1 LAAANS
7 WFLCVDSFRAW
18 LRQRGKFCGSEELLD
33 NKQKWEADPTR
44 NVNEPEVKSFNA
56 WMRKEGLENPDRQE
70 STTNEVRKR
79 FEAWRTDWLSNNPE
93 ANFLDTLEVE
103 KKEWKKI
110 EEDLKQKMNQED
122 EQRKKTAQKRDKEPF
137 LERWRKGWKPEV
149 VNWKEFE
156 IMLSYGRYWVKLVKR
171 GKRDCMK
178 EWSEH
183 LALTQRQSTR
193 VAHLEKKKEGR
204 VIRYPDW
211 SKFTGN
217 GE

>member
-1 LAAANS
+1 
-7 WFLCVDSFRAW
+7 
-18 LRQRGKFCGSEELLD
+18 
-33 NKQKWEADPTR
+33 
-44 NVNEPEVKSFNA
+44 
-56 WMRKEGLENPDRQE
+56 
-70 STTNEVRKR
+70 
-79 FEAWRTDWLSNNPE
+79 
-93 ANFLDTLEVE
+93 LEVE
-103 KKEWKKI
+103 RKDWKKI
-110 EEDLKQKMNQED
+110 VDDLKQKMNQED

>member
-1 LAAANS
+1 M
-7 WFLCVDSFRAW
+7 
-18 LRQRGKFCGSEELLD
+18 EEIEEDL
-33 NKQKWEADPTR
+33 KQE
-44 NVNEPEVKSFNA
+44 
-56 WMRKEGLENPDRQE
+56 
-70 STTNEVRKR
+70 
-79 FEAWRTDWLSNNPE
+79 
-93 ANFLDTLEVE
+93 
-103 KKEWKKI
+103 KI
-110 EEDLKQKMNQED
+110 EEDRKQKMNQED
-122 EQRKKTAQKRDKEPF
+122 EQRKKTAQKLKELF

-178 EWSEH
+178 EWSEP

-211 SKFTGN
+211 STFKGK